1 MELAVSN
8 SAPELLHKIRR
19 PDALA
24 EGVDPVDLEPR
35 FVASDESGPSTSDDT
50 QTHTNSSTD
59 HDSSSATS
67 TTLSSESDEQHRTAD
82 DGEREPDELHH
93 RRLLARLLKDDDGG
107 AAAAS
112 EERLLLDFLAE
123 GLGRLRE
130 LKAGPVVGAVRPS
143 DHDSEEAALVPAAE
157 EWVRGGGTRW
167 GVEDVLFAGP
177 AALADM
183 DRERRWMC
191 VGEEE
196 REVGVAVAGLVLDAL
211 LAELMSDMAV
221 R

>member
-1 MELAVSN
+1 
-8 SAPELLHKIRR
+8 
-19 PDALA
+19 
-24 EGVDPVDLEPR
+24 VDLEPR
-35 FVASDESGPSTSDDT
+35 FVASDESGPSASDDT
-50 QTHTNSSTD
+50 QTQSDSSSASTD
-59 HDSSSATS
+59 HDSTATTS
-67 TTLSSESDEQHRTAD
+67 TLQSSESDEQHQTAD
-82 DGEREPDELHH
+82 DEEREPDEQYRTAYDAEREPDEHH
-93 RRLLARLLKDDDGG
+93 RRRLLARLLKDDDGG

-143 DHDSEEAALVPAAE
+143 DHDSDEAALVRAAE

-211 LAELMSDMAV
+211 LAELVCDMAV

>member
-1 MELAVSN
+1 MELAGSN

-19 PDALA
+19 PDVLA
-24 EGVDPVDLEPR
+24 QVVDPVDLEPR
-35 FVASDESGPSTSDDT
+35 FVASDESGPSASDDT
-50 QTHTNSSTD
+50 QNHTNSSTD

-93 RRLLARLLKDDDGG
+93 RRLLAQLLKDDESG
-107 AAAAS
+107 AAATS

-123 GLGRLRE
+123 GLAQLRE
-130 LKAGPVVGAVRPS
+130 SKVGPVVGAVKPS
-143 DHDSEEAALVPAAE
+143 DHERDESALVRAAE
-157 EWVRGGGTRW
+157 DWVRGAGTRW

-191 VGEEE
+191 VGVEE
-196 REVGVAVAGLVLDAL
+196 REVSVAVAGLVLDAL